1 MTDSVHCQDKE
12 VVHRVHCINGLPLPL
27 LVTQHQLDFMKE
39 MELFPDDIWVVTYPR
54 SGTTWTQ
61 QIVRSILDKGDQDL
75 NIDQA
80 LPYLEAANSK
90 VIPYDVDF
98 STIERPR
105 AIKSHM
111 PYNSMPCG
119 PPKDTPGKYIYV
131 ARNPKDIAVSLFYHY
146 FSFKTAENID
156 WPTFASWFVS
166 GQVYSGSYLE
176 HVLGW
181 WEHRNDDNV
190 LFLKYEDMKKDI
202 RSAVVR
208 IASFI
213 GKDLT
218 EEEVDTVIKKST
230 FSNMKD
236 NPTTNYE
243 WFPKEIK
250 HPKATPFIRKGV
262 VGGWKDTFTPEL
274 SGQFDAFF
282 THKLKAAGLEFDF
295 D

>member
-1 MTDSVHCQDKE
+1 MTDSVNE
-12 VVHRVHCINGLPLPL
+12 SIVHHVHHINGLPLPHFT
-27 LVTQHQLDFMKE
+27 TQHQLDFMKE

-61 QIVRSILDKGDQDL
+61 QIVRSILDKGDEDL
-75 NIDQA
+75 RINQA
-80 LPYLEAANSK
+80 VPYLEAANSK
-90 VIPYDVDF
+90 IFPNDKEF
-98 STIERPR
+98 STIIRPR

-111 PYNSMPCG
+111 PYSSMPCG

-131 ARNPKDIAVSLFYHY
+131 ARNPKDTVVSFFYHY
-146 FSFKTAENID
+146 FSFKAAENID
-156 WPTFASWFVS
+156 WPTFASWFLS
-166 GQVYSGSYLE
+166 GQVCHGNYLY

-181 WEHRNDDNV
+181 WEHRDNDNV

-230 FSNMKD
+230 FSSMKN

-243 WFPKEIK
+243 WIPKEWK
-250 HPKATPFIRKGV
+250 HPEATPFIRKGV
-262 VGGWKDTFTPEL
+262 VGGWKDMFTPEL

-282 THKLKAAGLEFDF
+282 VHKLKAAGLEF
-295 D
+295 